1 MIKFNVIYF
10 RFFRLFSQKKIFKF
24 LKRNNIS
31 NLDILLDVGA
41 HKGESIISFGKNL
54 NIKKYILLK
63 LAKYLLRYYLKIKG
77 Y

>member
-1 MIKFNVIYF
+1 MIIGKNLLLKKMIKFLTLFILDFFDYF
-10 RFFRLFSQKKIFKF
+10 HNKKIFKF

-54 NIKKYILLK
+54 NIKK
-63 LAKYLLRYYLKIKG
+63 
-77 Y
+77 